1 MSSFATH
8 YLNISVL
15 SSLPLSYKLYIDKFW
30 KEYVTFQCIQERTF
44 STREGV
50 GFLSSVMDRSEEGDG
65 KGGQCSLFLETWG
78 KTGVWGL
85 ERVASEFPYC
95 TCTPAASH
103 WACLQSPQSTEA
115 SSFQAGF
122 LAGSPGPQGWKLL
135 GPPDALSLSEQLSG
149 LIRCAGNNSS
159 R

>member
-1 MSSFATH
+1 
-8 YLNISVL
+8 
-15 SSLPLSYKLYIDKFW
+15 
-30 KEYVTFQCIQERTF
+30 
-44 STREGV
+44 
-50 GFLSSVMDRSEEGDG
+50 MDRSEEGDG

-122 LAGSPGPQGWKLL
+122 LAGSPSPQGWKLL